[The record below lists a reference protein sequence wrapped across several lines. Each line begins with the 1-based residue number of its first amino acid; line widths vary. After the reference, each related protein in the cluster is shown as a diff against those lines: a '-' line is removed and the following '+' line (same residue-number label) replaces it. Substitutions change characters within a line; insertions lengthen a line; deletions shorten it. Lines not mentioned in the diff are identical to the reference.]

1 MTINRLGT
9 ETSPYLLQ
17 HQGNPVHW
25 WPWGDAAIAEA
36 QAQNKPI
43 LLSVGYAACHWCHV
57 MAHESFE
64 DEGIA
69 ALMNELFI
77 NIKVDREERP
87 DLDATY
93 QQAIALLGQS
103 GGWPLTVFLT
113 PSLEPFWGGTY
124 FPPRRK
130 WGRPGFDQVLT
141 GVAETFRDN
150 PDGVGQNTRS
160 LMDGLKK
167 LADPALDE
175 RSTPIE
181 ITPALIERISRRM
194 VREVDPFHGGLGD
207 APKFPNPSVFQLLW
221 QSYCL
226 SEERPYRQ
234 AVRVTLNGLA
244 NGGIFDHLAG
254 GFARYSVDEFWLVPH
269 FEKMLYDNAQ
279 LVDLFA
285 TVAATTGHAPDKAA
299 VALTVDW
306 LRAEML
312 VPEGGFASSLDAD
325 SEGEEGRFY
334 VWDAEEVQAV
344 LYAAGHKAQIDPF
357 LTAYDVSDEGN
368 WEGHT
373 ILNRLS
379 NPPDP
384 SGDDPFGHCR
394 AALLKRRSGRIRPDW
409 DDKVLAD
416 WNGLMISGLA
426 RAAFLLDRPDW
437 MEMARTAFRFVTQT
451 MCDDT
456 GQLHHGW
463 RRGQLGADG
472 LLEDYTNMMLAAVT
486 LAQTTGDLTHT
497 KEAARWLQL
506 LDQGFA
512 APGGGYYQTAADTPH
527 IIARQRTLNDNAVP
541 AGNGTLIGTL
551 ARLTDLTGDA
561 APRRRAEQILSAL
574 SGVAMRQPM
583 GAATFLSGA
592 RYLISGQQIV
602 LVGFDGAVPAA
613 WLDPIRR
620 TGLTNHCLLMV
631 ASPEQLPST
640 HPATAKAA
648 VSSGP
653 TAFICDGPVCRLPI
667 TTSEAFEQALAIR
680 A

>member
-1 MTINRLGT
+1 MKMNRLGGAA
-9 ETSPYLLQ
+9 SPYLQQ
-17 HQGNPVHW
+17 HQDNPVHW
-25 WPWGDAAIAEA
+25 WPWGDTAIAEA

-43 LLSVGYAACHWCHV
+43 LLSIGYAACHWCHV

-141 GVAETFRDN
+141 GIAKTFRSN
-150 PDGVGQNTRS
+150 PDGVKQNTRS
-160 LMDGLKK
+160 LMDGLRK

-181 ITPALIERISRRM
+181 VTPTLIDRISRRM
-194 VREVDPFHGGLGD
+194 VREVDPFQGGLGD

-226 SEERPYRQ
+226 SDDQPYWQ

-285 TVAATTGHAPDKAA
+285 TVAATIDHAPDKAT
-299 VALTVDW
+299 VALTVNW
-306 LRAEML
+306 LREEMV

-334 VWDAEEVQAV
+334 VWDAEEVRAV
-344 LYAAGHKAQIDPF
+344 LHAAGHKTQIEPF
-357 LTAYDVSDEGN
+357 LTAYDVTDDGN
-368 WEGHT
+368 WEGKT

-384 SGDDPFGHCR
+384 NGENPFVDCC
-394 AALLKRRSGRIRPDW
+394 AALLRRRSGRVRPGW

-416 WNGLMISGLA
+416 WNGLMIASLA
-426 RAAFLLDRPDW
+426 RAAFLLDRRDW
-437 MEMARTAFRFVTQT
+437 LDMAQKAYRFITET

-456 GQLHHGW
+456 GRLYHSW

-486 LAQTTGDLTHT
+486 LAQTTGELLYT
-497 KEAARWLQL
+497 KDAARWLQR
-506 LDQGFA
+506 LDQNFV
-512 APGGGYYQTAADTPH
+512 APNGGYFQTAAGTPH
-527 IIARQRTLNDNAVP
+527 IIARQRTLNDNALP

-551 ARLTDLTGDA
+551 ARLTDLTDDP

-574 SGVAMRQPM
+574 GGVAARQPM

-592 RYLISGQQIV
+592 RYLISGQQIL
-602 LVGFDGAVPAA
+602 LVGFDGAIPAI

-631 ASPEQLPST
+631 SSPEQLPRT
-640 HPATAKAA
+640 HPATTKAA
-648 VSSGP
+648 GSSGP

-667 TTSEAFEQALAIR
+667 TTPEALEPALSVR